1 MNSAVKKNPHDTQ
14 KVIQINDVH
23 FEEGTDQHQNL
34 RVNLRNFKHCIGQS
48 KTLLL
53 TMDNSDVICPVSS
66 RLNYLKLAGH
76 NSGPLFSVSRGNS
89 RYCILFQSTFK
100 TAIAGSWFEFRLLQR
115 K

>member
-53 TMDNSDVICPVSS
+53 TG
-66 RLNYLKLAGH
+66 K
-76 NSGPLFSVSRGNS
+76 
-89 RYCILFQSTFK
+89 K
-100 TAIAGSWFEFRLLQR
+100 
-115 K
+115 